1 LVASFFGRA
10 QAPYSQRRVSFDPA
24 SGLYLYRETQRA
36 SGLVHQALNPDQQLA
51 ANSERTRWT
60 CCTGHKEGGMNK
72 RTALF
77 GLFTLGMFSGPV
89 EAISF
94 DVTVV
99 APPQSGG
106 FGFMGAGIN
115 SSGGIVGNH
124 RTFFDTRVFVWD
136 PVNGRQEVQSLRGR
150 TATGISDHGE
160 ISVSGFIES
169 AAQPHA
175 LLWSPI
181 DGLHDLGALSDGRS
195 AASGISPSG
204 QFVVGY
210 SDYPTGANTG
220 DPFFDY
226 VPRAFIW
233 DEVNG
238 MQVVEPPTDV
248 HLISEARGVNDSGQI
263 VGHIG
268 RASSTAKGPAALW
281 DPIEGLIPLVPN
293 GFAVDINE
301 AGQIIGHYFTSLQLP
316 LPSHAFFYDDGQ
328 FVDLGSLGRTHASA
342 SDINAEGQAVGWA
355 YSGGGGFFDVGQL
368 GWYYDGQSM
377 RNLNRLIDPALGW
390 HIMSADGIN
399 DAGQI
404 VATAR
409 PTSLEGHWWLNIATL
424 LLDPVEGPAP
434 VPEPRSLWLLGLG
447 LAGLGLFRRSRC

>member
-1 LVASFFGRA
+1 MNRKSTLRLLGFVPVAM
-10 QAPYSQRRVSFDPA
+10 
-24 SGLYLYRETQRA
+24 L
-36 SGLVHQALNPDQQLA
+36 
-51 ANSERTRWT
+51 
-60 CCTGHKEGGMNK
+60 
-72 RTALF
+72 
-77 GLFTLGMFSGPV
+77 SGPV

-94 DVTVV
+94 QVTVV
-99 APPQSGG
+99 AERGLGISGHT
-106 FGFMGAGIN
+106 FTGAGIN
-115 SSGGIVGNH
+115 NSGQIVGNYYP
-124 RTFFDTRVFVWD
+124 RIFFGGGVFVWD
-136 PVNGRQEVQSLRGR
+136 PVNNLQDIEALRDINFR
-150 TATGISDHGE
+150 SVASGISEHGE
-160 ISVSGFIES
+160 ISVIG
-169 AAQPHA
+169 AAAQQAQPHA

-181 DGLHDLGALSDGRS
+181 DGLHDLGALSAGRS
-195 AASGISPSG
+195 AASDISPSG
-204 QFVVGY
+204 QFVVGS

-226 VPRAFIW
+226 VQRAFIW
-233 DEVNG
+233 DAVNG

-268 RASSTAKGPAALW
+268 RASSTAEGPAALW

-301 AGQIIGHYFTSLQLP
+301 AGQIVGHYFTSLQLP

-328 FVDLGSLGRTHASA
+328 FVDLGSLGRTHAVA

-355 YSGGGGFFDVGQL
+355 YSGGGFFDVGQL

-390 HIMSADGIN
+390 HIMSAHGIN

-409 PTSLEGHWWLNIATL
+409 PTSLEGQWWLNIATL

-434 VPEPRSLWLLGLG
+434 VPESGSLWLLGLG
-447 LAGLGLFRRSRC
+447 LAGLGSIRRSRF